1 MNKYCFEVS
10 EIIKKTTKVRV
21 DTEDLIDAEN
31 ILETAYEKGLIEFKE
46 INEEEPE
53 FEYEI
58 DSDSCT
64 YGETFDDEQFS
75 DEGIQLFGK
84 GVLDLV
90 VTENDAKQAA
100 FVKLDNQIETWSKD
114 EKNFVL
120 WQLLKGYGNDLEI
133 PEDPKTIE
141 EFRQERM
148 NHELWVACS
157 KLVDM
162 LNFELWR

>member
-1 MNKYCFEVS
+1 MNKYCFEVT
-10 EIIKKTTKVRV
+10 ENRKKFTKVRV
-21 DTEDLIDAEN
+21 DAEDLIDAEN

-46 INEEEPE
+46 INEEDPKI
-53 FEYEI
+53 EYEI

-75 DEGIQLFGK
+75 DEGIQLFGNGIFELIANK
-84 GVLDLV
+84 KEL
-90 VTENDAKQAA
+90 TEAR
-100 FVKLDNQIETWSKD
+100 FVRLDNQIETWSKD

>member
-1 MNKYCFEVS
+1 M
-10 EIIKKTTKVRV
+10 
-21 DTEDLIDAEN
+21 
-31 ILETAYEKGLIEFKE
+31 
-46 INEEEPE
+46 
-53 FEYEI
+53 
-58 DSDSCT
+58 
-64 YGETFDDEQFS
+64 
-75 DEGIQLFGK
+75 GK
-84 GVLDLV
+84 GVLDV
-90 VTENDAKQAA
+90 VINEEDARQAV

-157 KLVDM
+157 KIVDI
-162 LNFELWR
+162 LQFELWR